1 MAGIAKK
8 RDQDP
13 DVEDGGNDAL
23 ANDRTLADPRYTR
36 YRRSSLPRVHSGAK
50 VEAPLGSYN
59 FPLASVCPR
68 TTPTA
73 GQPMGVGH

>member
-1 MAGIAKK
+1 MNEAG
-8 RDQDP
+8 
-13 DVEDGGNDAL
+13 
-23 ANDRTLADPRYTR
+23 PRA
-36 YRRSSLPRVHSGAK
+36 HSGAK

-73 GQPMGVGH
+73 GQPMGVGHVGKEQSA